1 VTTLTVTSGHILAL
15 RLYDVAYSIDLAVA
29 ERLWA
34 AHAFGPAARA
44 QLSATSPK
52 AVTFGV
58 PPLALGVGSVILPLP
73 GGPVQAAATAR
84 LYDFG
89 VVSLALRVEAEGRD
103 VEAFARLMN
112 EIQAIVGPGAGP
124 HTGPNTWLNAG
135 LDARPNVG
143 QNAAKPGAVANA
155 APCSG
160 GRHWALLLEQVRG
173 VLGAALFK
181 PSAAVVE
188 EDYLLGVVHAF
199 DARPTARELLEQ
211 VDFVPILSGEQRAL
225 SEAARADLLR
235 QRFSYY
241 EDDLVILTWDR
252 AFVYEPRGDSD
263 VDDVLEVANAQLVE
277 MRYYDDLLDA
287 ELPRM
292 YKAVESTR
300 RPLNLF
306 NSRRYASLAR
316 ELNTLVAEVTE
327 LTEKVDN
334 ALQVTEDVY
343 LARIYAA
350 AVETLR
356 VRTVYAGVE
365 RKLAIIRDTYRAL
378 YEEASSSRAELMEI
392 TVILLIAV
400 EVVLAFLR
408 H

>member
-1 VTTLTVTSGHILAL
+1 MSQLVVATGHILAL
-15 RLYDVAYSIDLAVA
+15 RLYDVAYSIDLAGA

-34 AHAFGPAARA
+34 AHAMGPAARA
-44 QLSATSPK
+44 RLSGTPPK
-52 AVTFGV
+52 AMSFGV
-58 PPLALGVGSVILPLP
+58 PPLALEL
-73 GGPVQAAATAR
+73 GPVTLALAGGSFQAGATAR

-89 VVSLALRVEAEGRD
+89 VVSLALKVEADGRD
-103 VEAFARLMN
+103 MTGFARLMN
-112 EIQAIVGPGAGP
+112 DIQESIGPGTGAG
-124 HTGPNTWLNAG
+124 
-135 LDARPNVG
+135 
-143 QNAAKPGAVANA
+143 
-155 APCSG
+155 
-160 GRHWALLLEQVRG
+160 HWDSLLRRLHG
-173 VLGAALFK
+173 VLGAALLR
-181 PSAAVVE
+181 PNPAIVE

-199 DARPTARELLEQ
+199 DAKPTARDLLEQ
-211 VDFVPILSGEQRAL
+211 VDFVPILSGEYRPL
-225 SEAARADLLR
+225 SEAARNDLLR

-263 VDDVLEVANAQLVE
+263 VDDVLEVANAQLLE
-277 MRYYDDLLDA
+277 MRYYDGVLDA

-292 YKAVESTR
+292 YKMVESIR
-300 RPLNLF
+300 RPLNVF
-306 NSRRYASLAR
+306 AARRYAELAR
-316 ELNTLVAEVTE
+316 RLNALVAEVTE

-350 AVETLR
+350 AVEMFR

-392 TVILLIAV
+392 TVIVLIAV
-400 EVVLAFLR
+400 EIMLALLR

>member
-1 VTTLTVTSGHILAL
+1 MPTLTVASGHILAL
-15 RLYDVAYSIDLAVA
+15 RLYDVAYSIDLALA

-52 AVTFGV
+52 AVAFGV
-58 PPLALGVGSVILPLP
+58 PPLALGVGSVILSLP
-73 GGPVQAAATAR
+73 GGPVQAQATAR
-84 LYDFG
+84 LFDFG
-89 VVSLALRVEAEGRD
+89 VVSLSLRVEASGHD
-103 VEAFARLMN
+103 VEARDMDGFARLMN
-112 EIQAIVGPGAGP
+112 DIQATVGPETGA
-124 HTGPNTWLNAG
+124 
-135 LDARPNVG
+135 
-143 QNAAKPGAVANA
+143 
-155 APCSG
+155 
-160 GRHWALLLEQVRG
+160 RHWALLLEQVRG
-173 VLGAALFK
+173 VLGPALFK
-181 PSAAVVE
+181 PSAAAVE

-199 DARPTARELLEQ
+199 DARPTARELLKE
-211 VDFVPILSGEQRAL
+211 VDFVPILSGERRAL
-225 SEAARADLLR
+225 SEAARGDLLR
-235 QRFSYY
+235 QCFSYY
-241 EDDLVILTWDR
+241 EDDLAILTWDR
-252 AFVYEPRGDSD
+252 AFIYEPRGDSD
-263 VDDVLEVANAQLVE
+263 VDDVLEVANAQLLE

-306 NSRRYASLAR
+306 NSRRYARLAR

-350 AVETLR
+350 AVETFR
-356 VRTVYAGVE
+356 VRPVHAAVE
-365 RKLAIIRDTYRAL
+365 RKLAIIRDTYQAL